1 MGMGIPLYQS
11 RQLTAI
17 GTKSPMIGTG
27 PVVLQPLFEQT
38 EDGEWIVIVDDIPRA
53 SFDSSYLSQAEAAC
67 GALTRRGTSDQ
78 VVQAVLESG
87 GTLEWAN
94 AFIDLATRVA
104 VPAEL
109 RPDRARPVASFATA
123 HRYLQVLMAGTLAC
137 CGIGLTG
144 LLLQVHLASSGWY
157 LASGVVITFVAVLC
171 VHEAGHALAALRGG
185 IGFHSVTLG
194 LTWWL
199 IPAVWLRVPQV
210 YRLKTRGRALVW
222 AAGPGANLIVAA
234 LLSALVAPSGAR
246 NLLVAGNLFAAG
258 ANLLPWRGRD
268 GFWLASCT
276 ARISDPWAAAR
287 HTGPAK
293 SRAATAL
300 VLYAVAG
307 LSLCGAAV
315 LTLALT
321 W

>member
-11 RQLTAI
+11 RHLTAI
-17 GTKSPMIGTG
+17 GTKSVTTATG

-38 EDGEWIVIVDDIPRA
+38 EDGEWIVVVDDIPRA
-53 SFDSSYLSQAEAAC
+53 SFDCAYLSQAEAAR
-67 GALTRRGTSDQ
+67 GALTRSGTSDE

-87 GTLEWAN
+87 GTQEWAN
-94 AFIDLATRVA
+94 AFIDITTRVV
-104 VPAEL
+104 VPAEQ
-109 RPDRARPVASFATA
+109 RPGRARPVASFATA
-123 HRYLQVLMAGTLAC
+123 HRHLQILIAGTLTGF
-137 CGIGLTG
+137 GIGLTG
-144 LLLQVHLASSGWY
+144 LLPQAHSWSGGWY
-157 LASGVVITFVAVLC
+157 LASYVACTFVAVLC

-194 LTWWL
+194 LTWWV

-210 YRLKTRGRALVW
+210 YRLKTLGRALVW

-276 ARISDPWAAAR
+276 ARVSDPWTAAR
-287 HTGPAK
+287 NAGWARSSAAK
-293 SRAATAL
+293 AL
-300 VLYAVAG
+300 MLYAVVG